1 MSFDSFDAT
10 RRSTRVAAALAVTC
24 GLLASPEPA
33 SANGR
38 YPSAQYVVRGRGT
51 TALRATWGL
60 LVQRRPDAPLAWG
73 CEDALGFSGD
83 FDPSIAIDARGE
95 VIVGL
100 FDGLSQ
106 LSSSTC
112 EVRRVPGTE
121 GLGIV
126 DVDATADGGRLV
138 ALWSSGFVSS
148 AEGISGGLFRSL
160 DGGARWERAPIVT
173 RDVLWDTVEIDRAD
187 PDRLWFTGVR
197 LRPRRVVFAR
207 SDDFGATLDE
217 WTLEARTPEGVES
230 AYVAGSDAVDRDV
243 VWVRAVRPLTLDDA
257 GALRDG
263 TDLLRSTDGGRQWT
277 RVLRSDG
284 PLRGFA
290 LAPDGQLAFAGGQGV
305 GLLRSLDAGASWTR
319 VSTIEPTCL
328 RWAEGSL
335 LVCADFVR
343 DGFSL
348 AESLDRGETLRP
360 LTNFCAVE
368 GALSCATPGATSVC
382 AAAWPVQRVTLGCT
396 QPPRPDPRSD
406 AGVDAHQP
414 SLDASS
420 LVDAS
425 GRADTA
431 TTPAPSTAGACSISP
446 GSVRDRPPS
455 ALWLMIA
462 VALSARGARDRRST
476 RDALGDAGPR

>member
-1 MSFDSFDAT
+1 MSADFSRRA
-10 RRSTRVAAALAVTC
+10 RRSPLVAAALVFVCALV
-24 GLLASPEPA
+24 ASPERA

-51 TALRATWGL
+51 TVLRATWGL
-60 LVQRRPDAPLAWG
+60 LVQRAPDAPFAWV

-95 VIVGL
+95 VLVGL

-106 LSSSTC
+106 LSTSTC
-112 EVRRVPGTE
+112 GVRRVAGTE

-126 DVDATADGGRLV
+126 DVDASSDGGRLV

-148 AEGISGGLFRSL
+148 AEGITGGLFRSL
-160 DGGARWERAPIVT
+160 DGGARWERAPMVT

-217 WTLEARTPEGVES
+217 WTLEAGTPEGVES
-230 AYVAGSDAVDRDV
+230 AYVAGSDAVDRDA
-243 VWVRAVRPLTLDDA
+243 VWVRAVRPLTRDDA

-263 TDLLRSTDGGRQWT
+263 TDLLRSTDGGRRWT
-277 RVLRSDG
+277 RVLRADA

-290 LAPDGQLAFAGGQGV
+290 LAPDGQLAFAGGRGV

-319 VSTIEPTCL
+319 VSTVEPTCL
-328 RWAEGSL
+328 RWSEGSL

-348 AESLDRGETLRP
+348 AESRDRGETLRA

-368 GALSCATPGATSVC
+368 GPLACAAGSGATSVC
-382 AAAWPVQRVTLGCT
+382 GAAWPVQRVTLGCT
-396 QPPRPDPRSD
+396 QGPRPDPLAD
-406 AGVDAHQP
+406 AGLDAQP
-414 SLDASS
+414 SSLDAST
-420 LVDAS
+420 VADAS
-425 GRADTA
+425 GLGDSAP
-431 TTPAPSTAGACSISP
+431 TPTPTPTRACSIAP
-446 GSVRDRPPS
+446 MAAGQRAPS
-455 ALWLMIA
+455 ALWWAGTIA
-462 VALSARGARDRRST
+462 FVARSARGRKSRGAR
-476 RDALGDAGPR
+476 GG